1 MMKKIKLTIGGLEV
15 RGELN
20 DTQTATKVWES
31 LPIEGR
37 VNTWG
42 EEIYFSIPV
51 KAEAE
56 NSYSVVSLGDIGY
69 WPPGS
74 AFCMFFGKTPISTED
89 EIRPASEVNLIG
101 KFYNEFE
108 ALKSIK
114 DGEKI
119 VVERI
124 EEE

>member
-1 MMKKIKLTIGGLEV
+1 VRKEIKIIIGSLEV

-20 DTQTATKVWES
+20 DTQTATKIWEA

-37 VNTWG
+37 VNRWG
-42 EEIYFSIPV
+42 DEIYFSIPV

-56 NSYSVVSLGDIGY
+56 APHEVVSLGDIGY

-74 AFCMFFGKTPISTED
+74 AFCMFFGKTPTSTED

-101 KFYNEFE
+101 KFYNEFD
-108 ALKSIK
+108 ALKSIR

-119 VVERI
+119 VI
-124 EEE
+124 EKIEG

>member
-1 MMKKIKLTIGGLEV
+1 
-15 RGELN
+15 
-20 DTQTATKVWES
+20 
-31 LPIEGR
+31 
-37 VNTWG
+37 
-42 EEIYFSIPV
+42 
-51 KAEAE
+51 
-56 NSYSVVSLGDIGY
+56 VVSLGDIGY

-108 ALKSIK
+108 ALKSIR

-119 VVERI
+119 VVERV